1 MLLSNV
7 HNINRLIAN
16 LQSNAKA
23 ATILLKRPG
32 RMRFVLNNVFHKA
45 EQSNMTHYTIR
56 DAIPIAEAHQST
68 KQSFPNSHCRALTD
82 HLLDAA

>member
-7 HNINRLIAN
+7 HNISRLVE
-16 LQSNAKA
+16 SNAKA

-68 KQSFPNSHCRALTD
+68 KQPFPNSHCRALTD